1 MLADAQVEANVP
13 TANLE
18 RATEFYEGKLGLR
31 RAGGT
36 TPSGREVVYEAGG
49 GTRLLVY
56 ERPTAGTAE
65 HTLVHFIV
73 SDVDAAVEGL
83 RGKGVVFEEYDM
95 PEIKTVDGI
104 LTMGDFKAA
113 WFRDPD
119 GNILGIHS

>member
-1 MLADAQVEANVP
+1 
-13 TANLE
+13 
-18 RATEFYEGKLGLR
+18 
-31 RAGGT
+31 
-36 TPSGREVVYEAGG
+36 VYEAGG